1 MTRRALEIQE
11 ALVRDR
17 PETVHYRSTLAAVLR
32 SVGRAEAAAGHPAE
46 ALAAFERAGE
56 IDRPLAE
63 TYPTIHYNLACDLA
77 LMIPV
82 AEPGRREALAL
93 QTVETLRRTLAAGY
107 ANVASLRADPDLD
120 ALRHRPDF
128 QALLAG
134 MRGPAGAGE

>member
-17 PETVHYRSTLAAVLR
+17 PETVRYRSILAAVLR
-32 SVGRAEAAAGHPAE
+32 SIGRAEAAADHPAE

-63 TYPTIHYNLACDLA
+63 TYPTIRYNLACDLA

-82 AEPGRREALAL
+82 AEPDRREGLAL
-93 QTVETLRRTLAAGY
+93 QTVETLRQTLAAGY
-107 ANVASLRADPDLD
+107 ANVASFRTDTDLD
-120 ALRHRPDF
+120 AVRQRPDF

-134 MRGPAGAGE
+134 TRSPAGAGE